1 MVRKAINQERMRSI
15 NKRQIFGFV
24 KEHGPVS
31 KKEIADQLGTSLTTV
46 STFINELIDERKL
59 TSSGTSKSTGG
70 RKSEI
75 FTLNPDALYVLGI
88 DLQVDRLVSVV
99 LNFDG
104 VPIAGD
110 SVPFQAPD
118 EWQVAA
124 AIRATIR
131 EAIAQAGI
139 DPAKLA
145 HIGIGIPGI
154 VDPDSCIIEFA
165 PNLEWR
171 NVNLR
176 QLLAL
181 DRPLLIEN
189 EANAAAIGEKVYGA
203 GRLSA
208 NLCFI
213 SVGIGIGAGLILN
226 NGLYRGASHHAGEFG
241 HMTLDPDGPAC
252 RCGNHGCWEVF
263 ASNEAALKQYWQR
276 TGRRL
281 AAYDHLLA
289 LAETDD
295 PDAGAVLEEIATYLG
310 IGIAGIVNGINPEL
324 VVVGGKIATCGEML
338 RNRLLKEIKERT
350 LERTFRGLTV
360 EFSSLGDRATA
371 LGVAEMALDKLI

>member
-1 MVRKAINQERMRSI
+1 VRKAINQERMRSI
-15 NKRQIFGFV
+15 NKRQVFSCV
-24 KEHGPVS
+24 KNHGPVS
-31 KKEIADQLGTSLTTV
+31 KKEIAELLGTSLTTV
-46 STFINELIDERKL
+46 STFINELIEEHKL
-59 TSSGTSKSTGG
+59 TPSGTSKSTGG

-75 FTLNPDALYVLGI
+75 FTLNPDALYCLGI

-99 LNFDG
+99 LNFNG
-104 VPIAGD
+104 EPVAGD

-118 EWQVAA
+118 EWEVAA

-131 EAIAQAGI
+131 DAVAQAGI

-154 VDPDSCIIEFA
+154 VDPDSCIVEFA

-181 DRPLLIEN
+181 DQPLLIEN
-189 EANAAAIGEKVYGA
+189 EANAAALGEKVYGA

-263 ASNEAALKQYWQR
+263 ASNEAALKQYWHR
-276 TGRRL
+276 TGRKL
-281 AAYDHLLA
+281 ASYDHLLA
-289 LAETDD
+289 LAAAAD

-371 LGVAEMALDKLI
+371 LGVAEMALDRMV

>member
-1 MVRKAINQERMRSI
+1 MRKAINQERMRSI
-15 NKRQIFGFV
+15 NKRQVFSCV
-24 KEHGPVS
+24 KNHGPVS
-31 KKEIADQLGTSLTTV
+31 KKEIAELLGTSLTTV
-46 STFINELIDERKL
+46 STFINELIEEHKL
-59 TSSGTSKSTGG
+59 TPSGTSKSTGG

-75 FTLNPDALYVLGI
+75 FTLNPDALYCLGI

-99 LNFDG
+99 LNFNG
-104 VPIAGD
+104 EPVAGD

-118 EWQVAA
+118 EWEVAA

-131 EAIAQAGI
+131 DAVAQAGI

-154 VDPDSCIIEFA
+154 VDPDSCIVEFA

-181 DRPLLIEN
+181 DQPLLIEN
-189 EANAAAIGEKVYGA
+189 EANAAALGEKVYGA

-263 ASNEAALKQYWQR
+263 ASNEAALKQYWHR
-276 TGRRL
+276 TGRKL
-281 AAYDHLLA
+281 ASYDHLLA
-289 LAETDD
+289 LAAAAD

-371 LGVAEMALDKLI
+371 LGVAEMALDRMV

>member
-1 MVRKAINQERMRSI
+1 M
-15 NKRQIFGFV
+15 
-24 KEHGPVS
+24 
-31 KKEIADQLGTSLTTV
+31 
-46 STFINELIDERKL
+46 
-59 TSSGTSKSTGG
+59 
-70 RKSEI
+70 
-75 FTLNPDALYVLGI
+75 
-88 DLQVDRLVSVV
+88 
-99 LNFDG
+99 
-104 VPIAGD
+104 
-110 SVPFQAPD
+110 
-118 EWQVAA
+118 
-124 AIRATIR
+124 
-131 EAIAQAGI
+131 
-139 DPAKLA
+139 
-145 HIGIGIPGI
+145 
-154 VDPDSCIIEFA
+154 
-165 PNLEWR
+165 
-171 NVNLR
+171 
-176 QLLAL
+176 
-181 DRPLLIEN
+181 LIEN

-289 LAETDD
+289 LAEADD

>member
-124 AIRATIR
+124 AIRTTIR

-289 LAETDD
+289 LAEADD